1 MGVQTLHI
9 GVLATNVEAQ
19 RFYEKLGGHV
29 SGERLFD
36 EDGDLL
42 PERIYTWPDL
52 TALLTQP

>member
-19 RFYEKLGGHV
+19 RFYEELGGILG
-29 SGERLFD
+29 GERLFD

-52 TALLTQP
+52 TTLLTQS